1 MKKVIM
7 VAVKNVNLRELY
19 EVDDSLWLEKTVELL
34 RERKYHQLDLEN
46 LIEEL
51 EDLGRERKHQMAS
64 LLEQI
69 IRHLLLLQ
77 YWEVERERNSN
88 HWEAEIVGFRTQIKR
103 KMTTNFYN
111 YLSENFERIYQDAR
125 LYVSKKSKL
134 NIFPSQCPY
143 TLEQLLDQDW
153 FPETELK

>member
-1 MKKVIM
+1 MMVITG
-7 VAVKNVNLRELY
+7 NLDLKELY

-77 YWEVERERNSN
+77 YWKVERERASN
-88 HWEAEIVGFRTQIKR
+88 HWRSEILAFRFQINR
-103 KMTTNFYN
+103 KMTKNFYN
-111 YLSENFERIYQDAR
+111 YLTENFDRIYYEASK
-125 LYVSKKSKL
+125 YVSVKSQL
-134 NIFPSQCPY
+134 DNLPQQCPY
-143 TLEQLLDQDW
+143 SLEQLLDEDW
-153 FPETELK
+153 FPETDEINT